1 VILGGEPH
9 SLHCVFE
16 SRMAEIDDQPL
27 QQKQPLLGFT
37 VFSYSSGETHAML
50 YIDFSFVC
58 QRHSLCIR
66 TNPLIP
72 TGKRTKIICF
82 Q

>member
-1 VILGGEPH
+1 VILRYKPH
-9 SLHCVFE
+9 SLRHISE
-16 SRMAEIDDQPL
+16 SRLAKLNDQPL
-27 QQKQPLLGFT
+27 LQKQPLRECT
-37 VFSYSSGETHAML
+37 VFSYSAGETPVTSM
-50 YIDFSFVC
+50 DFSFVC
-58 QRHSLCIR
+58 QRHSLHMG